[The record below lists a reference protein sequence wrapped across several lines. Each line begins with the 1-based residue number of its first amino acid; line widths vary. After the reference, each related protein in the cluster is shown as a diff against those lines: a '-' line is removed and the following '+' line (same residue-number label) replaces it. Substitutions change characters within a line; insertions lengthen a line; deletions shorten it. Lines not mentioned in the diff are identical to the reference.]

1 MSRPLAT
8 DPSLPDTR
16 ERILEAAAPLFATEG
31 FAGASTRA
39 IAQAAGVNIA
49 TLAYHFGDK
58 QGLYAALVDRTYAR
72 LATVELP
79 GGEEHDPDAR
89 LRVLVKAMYRFA
101 RAHQGEL
108 RVLLR
113 HVLENRR
120 LPDAV
125 AATWMAPLLARVG
138 EALAPLGIPLDPER
152 MLALLSLNHLIVRY
166 AITEPEDL
174 ALFGFAGD
182 PHERVGDHLADVA
195 CRTLG
200 PLRR

>member
-1 MSRPLAT
+1 MSS
-8 DPSLPDTR
+8 DDTR

-39 IAQAAGVNIA
+39 IAQAASVNIA

-72 LATVELP
+72 LMVVEIP
-79 GGEEHDPDAR
+79 GADEPDPEAR
-89 LRVLVKAMYRFA
+89 LRVMVRGLYRFA
-101 RAHQGEL
+101 RAHQVEV

-120 LPDAV
+120 LPEAV
-125 AATWMAPLLARVG
+125 SAKWLGPLLGRVG
-138 EALAPLGIPLDPER
+138 SALAPLGIPLDPER
-152 MLALLSLNHLIVRY
+152 MLALLSLNHLLVRY

-174 ALFGFAGD
+174 ALFGATGD
-182 PHERVGDHLADVA
+182 PHEMVEAHLADVA
-195 CRTLG
+195 CRLLG
-200 PLRR
+200 VGPATPS